1 MLLVRAGAEVVV
13 REHGAQG
20 VVLALVI
27 DDRVGPPQLRRPLRA
42 AKRVLRAKR
51 VLVVRLALSRSAR
64 RAQPLVQ
71 QRLVTGVPTRAGGM
85 NVAAWAE
92 QRVRQGRQ
100 RLPLASSCDAAVV
113 RKDAL
118 AHLVRREGAILIVPA
133 IARAV
138 AGGDVELHQM
148 DVLANGVGRR
158 VDLKIVR
165 VQRRRHEI
173 GLEVDAIA

>member
-1 MLLVRAGAEVVV
+1 MMLVRAGAEVVV

-71 QRLVTGVPTRAGGM
+71 QRLMTGVPTRAGGM
-85 NVAAWAE
+85 NVAGTRPSTPGYLAWLT
-92 QRVRQGRQ
+92 GKGFN
-100 RLPLASSCDAAVV
+100 LGIASDF
-113 RKDAL
+113 
-118 AHLVRREGAILIVPA
+118 AIDIV
-133 IARAV
+133 
-138 AGGDVELHQM
+138 D
-148 DVLANGVGRR
+148 DGVGN
-158 VDLKIVR
+158 
-165 VQRRRHEI
+165 
-173 GLEVDAIA
+173 AFN